1 VATVTA
7 KEHNNMLG
15 IFFLV
20 YEGIQILGLVI
31 VALVMFGMMGF
42 MFSVGPD
49 DAMLPMGFV
58 TLVLI
63 LTLIFSTALMVPV
76 LIAGLKLRRERPDA
90 RTWGIIAS
98 VIALLNFPLGTAL
111 GVYGLWFLAGDVG
124 KDFYLTGGSGNY
136 SYNPPKPPPPSSW
149 Q

>member
-1 VATVTA
+1 
-7 KEHNNMLG
+7 MLG

-20 YEGIQILGLVI
+20 YEGIQIFGLVI

-42 MFSVGPD
+42 IFSVGPG
-49 DAMLPMGFV
+49 DAALPMGLV
-58 TLVLI
+58 TVILVF
-63 LTLIFSTALMVPV
+63 TLIFSTALMIPV

-111 GVYGLWFLAGDVG
+111 GIYGLWFLAGDIG
-124 KDFYLTGGSGNY
+124 KNYYLSGGVGNY
-136 SYNPPKPPPPSSW
+136 SYNPPKPPAPNSW